1 MTIKPFAIQGAD
13 LTLGGVNLQAG
24 ATAVVIPGVTQA
36 VNYRVEEVDDRDG
49 DNPDIFG
56 SDVNAVTVIDHAEY
70 LYQSGGTPS
79 GSYDAA
85 SYSVDELDDGEIEEI
100 NVEYDGVFLSADVA
114 NIDRGNMWATTV
126 ADPLLSFNANDW
138 TEIPFRPKMRAG
150 EVENVGGGSGADTGD
165 FVFSNNFLTAEGDGI
180 NQVVIQGET
189 DGDARIDIPNNDWA
203 ETEKA
208 LTITNYAAQGVKV
221 STGSNGDNIWAFTNE
236 GGLEFPDG
244 TVQTTA
250 YTGQTDG
257 TDNSSYTGGEP
268 LFVIVNDSGESAYSS
283 DGTSWTQV
291 PRFQIEGDDLGLDRV
306 ALANNYVIYIDGNDD
321 LYYAAEPG
329 VTPTSVDIS
338 SFPSGTYNWDD
349 VETNGTT
356 TVAVGAYNAGE
367 SNDVPVFAY
376 TTNGT
381 IWTLGNTDSGY
392 QASVAGSR
400 FTSVDYNGTGWLM
413 VAGGDSDNAGAFY
426 TTNLSALLSEGQ
438 FIDFTSNGL
447 ANIGDYDCVVWT
459 GANWFLRNDVSG
471 MDGPSDE
478 DQKLYVSSGSNPLE
492 STWTEINLTTILE
505 SYDYDLTSAGFYEM
519 VGGNSKFMIGSG
531 DGHVLWTD
539 DAGDT
544 WNGVIPKAYTGSI
557 TALTTGTST
566 VITGITRTTGGSNW
580 SNTPVELQNFE
591 KIVISG
597 AVPSQFDGTYYL
609 EKHGIPNSLQ
619 TAVNNTTNAN
629 WVPGEYLAIAVEDFT
644 VDITVG
650 GSNNI
655 STLSIN
661 TQGTTLFGADHVFII
676 PGAELGGT
684 TGVDDLLV
692 KPSDFDS
699 NSTIE
704 YYMYTNKARTAELD
718 SSGFDPFTS
727 ATFTLN
733 RGTYIDS
740 VGFGL
745 NKFLIG
751 NDDEQ
756 IFTTTDFVTWIKVDD
771 QENNF
776 EYWDDISYNSQ
787 WGATAT
793 ASNAIPNTK
802 RGWINLV
809 GDRPNNDDDAWFES
823 VAVHGGYAYVLG
835 GDYYINNSAD
845 RSKVYKFDVATGEQV
860 WVKQVTAGRDAYFDL
875 TVAAGVVTIDRI
887 VTTGTGYKVGEEIV
901 IRGNQ
906 INGSDPQNN
915 VTLIVDSIDV
925 DGGVATVSVKPGY
938 DVTGLTGTLTNIN
951 SYYDDSRGN
960 ACAIA
965 YDEFNDK
972 LIVVAQYESGSGDAM
987 DNTWTWANVYTID
1000 PTTGAIDSTTTISE
1014 DGDIYP
1020 NSITTHNSAG
1030 GIAIVG
1036 EKYNEYREFGN
1047 LTIYSGANGY
1057 FDILKSDLD
1066 PEHYPGAVYNYYGD
1080 FWISGTGITGQ
1091 TQITNVN
1098 YYQNITSTTV
1108 EGSGATFDIIAN
1120 DGDPGI
1126 YTVTINNGGTNYLV
1140 GHKILVLGENLGG
1153 TTPAN
1158 NLTLTVA
1165 SVSSGVIATLDAPAG
1180 TADGGALTTYTNVPG
1195 SNLNTGSGLQLNLS
1209 VDSETGSVTNN
1220 IAASGSN
1227 YVVGDVATIDGTT
1240 FAHGVSLVDDVTVT
1254 VVSVDSGGIVTS
1266 VATSGTPPTDAIRV
1280 QVNGIDFTAVGGA
1293 WSMRQNLGGEAFVWT
1308 PNWTNAIGGPSGDRF
1323 MDICWEDAGTAL
1335 YAVGRGVY
1343 EVPYTQALVVK
1354 FNATTGAVLWSKD
1367 IKFSEAGTNNREAR
1381 AVCLVPGSTDIIVAG
1396 AWYNN
1401 DNNGGNDEIILTRM
1415 TAAGEAVWQKTYSPN
1430 FGGNT
1435 FSMDWEISVKPV
1447 GNNIVVSFEQG
1458 TNDGRGL
1465 AYMIVDTGGT
1475 VVRHRVVSSDGNGN
1489 YNYYN
1494 TPTANWAD
1502 VYTDENL
1509 DQYVIMAGRTYVPTD
1524 NYYNAL
1530 LMKLSLDG
1538 LKDIAIGEKWS
1549 LGEHIMTRHDIDVT
1563 TVTSA
1568 FDSFTPD
1575 EHVDTMTNTLNAR
1588 NYTTRAP
1595 DGLLNVW
1602 TYTITDETAGYLEF
1616 GDGSK
1621 QSFATN
1627 TIPQIPAANDY
1638 WLTTQDSGKHI
1649 FFEHENG
1656 TVYIP
1661 HSSVR
1666 YFPVGFVFTIVNITG
1681 SNCYLNSQGGEWT
1694 MAEFKLAGRNLSGT
1708 AIGIPDSG
1716 SGSMV
1721 TVMKI
1726 KDGYEMTNSDN
1737 DDTYPDIWI
1746 VSGPGDLYLD

>member
-1 MTIKPFAIQGAD
+1 MAIKPFEIQSST
-13 LTLGGVNLQAG
+13 LTIGGVNLEAG
-24 ATAVVIPGVTQA
+24 TTSVVIPGVTQA
-36 VNYRVEEVDDRDG
+36 TSYRVEEVDDRDG

-70 LYQSGGTPS
+70 LYQSGETTPS

-150 EVENVGGGSGADTGD
+150 EVENVGGGSSDLGNLEIDGAMIT
-165 FVFSNNFLTAEGDGI
+165 
-180 NQVVIQGET
+180 T
-189 DGDARIDIPNNDWA
+189 DG
-203 ETEKA
+203 
-208 LTITNYAAQGVKV
+208 
-221 STGSNGDNIWAFTNE
+221 GSDVDSYIAFTAYSGPDVEDPDIMAIGTNN
-236 GGLEFPDG
+236 GKDVYITTDSGQTNFKFNSTNGLTFPDG
-244 TVQTTA
+244 TTQTTA
-250 YTGQTDG
+250 YTGQTDS
-257 TDNSSYTGGEP
+257 TDNTSYTGGEP
-268 LFVIVNDSGESAYSS
+268 LFVIVNTSGESAYSS

-306 ALANNYVIYIDGNDD
+306 ALANNYIIYIDSDD
-321 LYYAAEPG
+321 NLYYAAEPG
-329 VTPTSVDIS
+329 VTPTAVDIS

-392 QASVAGSR
+392 QASMAGSR

-413 VAGGDSDNAGAFY
+413 VAGGDDDNAGAFY

-447 ANIGDYDCVVWT
+447 ANIGDYDYVVWT

-471 MDGPSDE
+471 PEGPSDG

-505 SYDYDLTSAGFYEM
+505 SYDYDLTGGGFYEM

-531 DGHVLWTD
+531 EGHVLWTD

-557 TALTTGTST
+557 TALTAGTST
-566 VITGITRTTGGSNW
+566 VITGITRTTGGSDW
-580 SNTPVELQNFE
+580 SNTPVELQDFE
-591 KIVISG
+591 KIIISG

-609 EKHGIPNSLQ
+609 EKHGIPSGLQ

-650 GSNNI
+650 DSND
-655 STLSIN
+655 IN
-661 TQGTTLFGADHVFII
+661 TINIDVEGTTLFGADHVFII
-676 PGAELGGT
+676 PGAALGGT

-692 KPSDFDS
+692 KPSGFNA

-733 RGTYIDS
+733 RGTFIDS

-771 QENNF
+771 QENDF

-809 GDRPNNDDDAWFES
+809 GDRPNNDEDAWFES
-823 VAVHGGYAYVLG
+823 VVIHGGYAYVLG
-835 GDYYINNSAD
+835 SDDYIDNSNN
-845 RSKVYKFDVATGEQV
+845 RSKVYKFDLATGEQV
-860 WVKQVTAGRDAYFDL
+860 WVKQITAGRDAYFDL
-875 TVAAGVVTIDRI
+875 TVAADVVTIDRI

-901 IRGNQ
+901 ILGSQ
-906 INGSDPQNN
+906 ITGSDPQNN
-915 VTLIVDSIDV
+915 VTLVVDSIDV

-938 DVTGLTGTLTNIN
+938 DVNGLTGTFTNIN
-951 SYYDDSRGN
+951 SYYDDARGDN
-960 ACAIA
+960 CAIA
-965 YDEFNDK
+965 YDEFNNK
-972 LIVVAQYESGSGDAM
+972 LVVVAQYESGRGDVAV
-987 DNTWTWANVYTID
+987 DGYWTWANVYMID

-1014 DGDIYP
+1014 DGDVYA
-1020 NSITTHNSAG
+1020 NSISTHNSSG

-1036 EKYNEYREFGN
+1036 EKYNEYREFGA
-1047 LTIYSGANGY
+1047 LTMLATYNGY
-1057 FDILKSDLD
+1057 FDILKTELD
-1066 PEHYPGAVYNYYGD
+1066 EEHYPGAPFNYYGD

-1091 TQITNVN
+1091 TQVTNVN
-1098 YYQNITSTTV
+1098 YYQNLSTTTR
-1108 EGSGATFDIIAN
+1108 EGSGATFNITAN

-1126 YTVTINNGGTNYLV
+1126 YTVTIANGGANYLA

-1165 SVSSGVIATLDAPAG
+1165 SVSSGAIATLDAPSG
-1180 TADGGALTTYTNVPG
+1180 TADGGALTTYNNVPG
-1195 SNLNTGSGLQLNLS
+1195 SNLNVGSGLTLDIT
-1209 VDSETGSVTNN
+1209 VDAATGSR
-1220 IAASGSN
+1220 IANVNLGGN
-1227 YVVGDVATIDGTT
+1227 DYVANDVAVIPGTVFAGGATPTNDVEVTIVSIGEAGGNVTSAVTAGTT
-1240 FAHGVSLVDDVTVT
+1240 S
-1254 VVSVDSGGIVTS
+1254 
-1266 VATSGTPPTDAIRV
+1266 TDTIRV
-1280 QVNGIDFTAVGGA
+1280 QVSGIDFTAVGGA
-1293 WSMRQNLGGEAFVWT
+1293 WTMRQNLGGEAFVWT

-1343 EVPYTQALVVK
+1343 EVAYTQALVVK
-1354 FNATTGAVLWSKD
+1354 FNATTGAVLWSQD

-1381 AVCLVPGSTDIIVAG
+1381 AVCLVPNSTDIIVAG
-1396 AWYNN
+1396 VWYNPDN
-1401 DNNGGNDEIILTRM
+1401 DGGNDELILTRM
-1415 TAAGEAVWQKTYSPN
+1415 TDIGEAVWQKTYSPN
-1430 FGGNT
+1430 FDGNN
-1435 FSMDWEISVKPV
+1435 FDVDYEIGLKSI
-1447 GNNIVVSFEQG
+1447 GNNIVLSFEQS
-1458 TNDGRGL
+1458 TDDNSQGL
-1465 AYMIVDTGGT
+1465 AYIVVDTSGT
-1475 VVRHRVVSSDGNGN
+1475 VVRHRVVSSDGNSN
-1489 YNYYN
+1489 YNYYD
-1494 TPTANWAD
+1494 TPTANWSD

-1509 DQYVIMAGRTYVPTD
+1509 DQYIVMAAHTYVPTD
-1524 NYYNAL
+1524 SSYNAL
-1530 LMKLSLDG
+1530 LMKLPLDG
-1538 LKDIAIGEKWS
+1538 LIQDFAIGERWS
-1549 LGEHIMTRHDIDVT
+1549 IGEHIMNRYDIDVT

-1568 FDSFTPD
+1568 FDSFTPT

-1595 DGLLNVW
+1595 DGELNVW
-1602 TYTITDETAGYLEF
+1602 TYTITDDAAGYLEF

-1627 TIPQIPAANDY
+1627 IIPQIPAANDY

-1656 TVYIP
+1656 NVYIP

-1666 YFPVGFVFTIVNITG
+1666 YFPVGFVFTIVNTT
-1681 SNCYLNSQGGEWT
+1681 SSDCYLYSQDGDW
-1694 MAEFKLAGRNLSGT
+1694 ARADFKLAGRNLSGT

-1726 KDGYEMTNSDN
+1726 KDGYTMSNSED
-1737 DDTYPDIWI
+1737 DDTYSDIWI
-1746 VSGPGDLYLD
+1746 VSGPGDLFLD